1 MASIE
6 GSKSSGSVHI
16 SSSRA
21 EQPVAGIGFDWIIA
35 VLSIWFIGGLY
46 LDGWAHLHVPQ
57 LETFFTPWHAVLYSG
72 YGAIVVVL
80 LVTRYRNRP
89 DGYSARSIPLGYEL
103 SLVGATIFAAGGGG
117 DIVWHMLFGIEVD
130 LDALLSPTHLVL
142 ALGGSLIITGPLRAA
157 WRRRDAGLEGLA
169 SKVPMLISLTLLLSV
184 FTFFT
189 QYLHPFGATIAAL
202 SYRAMTSDLRYW
214 RQAVGISSVLLQ
226 SALLMSL
233 ILLTVR
239 RWMLP
244 LGSLT
249 LVIGLNTV
257 LMALMRDIALST
269 GPFPLMG
276 VALVGGLA
284 ADLLVWRLKPSEQR
298 PWAFRTFAF
307 AVPTIL
313 YTLYFLALVL
323 TGAGIWWSVPFWTGA
338 VVLAGV
344 VGWLLSYL
352 VIPPASI

>member
-1 MASIE
+1 MAIIE
-6 GSKSSGSVHI
+6 GSQSSGSVHS

-21 EQPVAGIGFDWIIA
+21 EQPGAGIGFDWIIA
-35 VLSIWFIGGLY
+35 VLSLWFIGGLY

-57 LETFFTPWHAVLYSG
+57 LETFFTPWHGVLYSG
-72 YGAIVVVL
+72 YVAIVVVL
-80 LVTRYRNRP
+80 LVTWFRNRA
-89 DGYSARSIPLGYEL
+89 DGYRPIPLGYEL
-103 SLVGATIFAAGGGG
+103 SIVGAAIFAAGGVG
-117 DIVWHMLFGIEVD
+117 DMVWHMLFGIEVD

-142 ALGGSLIITGPLRAA
+142 ALGGTLIVTGPMRAA
-157 WRRRDAGLEGLA
+157 WRRSDAGLEGLA
-169 SKVPMLISLTLLLSV
+169 SKAPMLISLTLLLSA

-202 SYRAMTSDLRYW
+202 SYQATTSDLRYW

-249 LVIGLNTV
+249 LVIGLNTL
-257 LMALMRDIALST
+257 LMTLMRDIALST
-269 GPFPLMG
+269 GPFPLIG

-298 PWAFRTFAF
+298 PGAFRTFAF